1 MPGRLRITVCA
12 LVLWSAGAAAAPA
25 QTAPLANASAADVAA
40 GKRIFDA
47 QCALCHGADG
57 VGGTGPSL
65 QRVSLRHARNDGD
78 LVTIVRTGIPG
89 SEMPG
94 FAISLTE
101 TMAWRT
107 AAYVRSLGRSKPE
120 PLRGNREAG
129 AAVYEAKGCQAC
141 HVIAGRGTALGPELT
156 TIGALRGAAHLRESI
171 VKPEAAHPRGYLV
184 VRAVRRSGAEIR
196 GIRVDEDAFWLHLR
210 DAAGTLHVIE
220 KRELTTLER
229 ELTGTLMPSYAS
241 QLSPIELDDLV
252 AYLAHQRGER

>member
-1 MPGRLRITVCA
+1 MSGRLRIRVCA
-12 LVLWSAGAAAAPA
+12 LALWVAAAPA
-25 QTAPLANASAADVAA
+25 AYAQTPSLSDASAADIAA

-47 QCALCHGADG
+47 QCAWCHGADG
-57 VGGTGPSL
+57 VGGTGPGL
-65 QRVSLRHARNDGD
+65 QRPALRNARNDAD

-89 SEMPG
+89 TEMPP
-94 FAISLTE
+94 FFLSMTE

-107 AAYVRSLGRSKPE
+107 AAYVRSVGRIKPE

-129 AAVYEAKGCQAC
+129 AAIYEAKGCQSC

-156 TIGALRGAAHLRESI
+156 AIGALRGAAHLRESI

-184 VRAVRRSGAEIR
+184 IRAVRRSGAEVR
-196 GIRVDEDAFWLHLR
+196 GIRVDEDAFWLHVR
-210 DAAGTLHVIE
+210 DAAGTLHVVE
-220 KRELTTLER
+220 KKELTRVER

-241 QLSPIELDDLV
+241 LLSPAELDDLV